1 MKVPRGV
8 FPGEPTVPIKDE
20 AATSSAVRNAAVGS
34 TAGTSAP
41 CLITQVACHTRP
53 GIKPNNF
60 KPGLAPRTRP
70 FRPKEI
76 TRPEQKGPVVL
87 SSQVVLWG
95 LGIMLDTAFFMLSI
109 LLILGQFSRTCRG
122 ARGGR
127 CQNFAGSNRLP
138 SVDNYPRLSDE
149 GVSSARNRAPWQ

>member
-8 FPGEPTVPIKDE
+8 FPGEPTVPVKDE

-60 KPGLAPRTRP
+60 KPGFAPGTRS

-87 SSQVVLWG
+87 GSQVVLWG

-109 LLILGQFSRTCRG
+109 LLIVAAVAWHGRG
-122 ARGGR
+122 RW
-127 CQNFAGSNRLP
+127 
-138 SVDNYPRLSDE
+138 Y
-149 GVSSARNRAPWQ
+149 